1 MRFKKLDLNLLV
13 ALEALLTE
21 RNVTRA
27 GERLALSQSATSNA
41 LARLRQYFNDELLVS
56 VRGKLEL
63 TPRAEVLHEAVRDLL
78 LRIDTTVAVEPE
90 FDPRASDRE
99 FTLFVSDYSMEVLIP
114 RVLALAARC
123 GSRIRLRLKQ
133 QAAHP
138 YRSLEHGEAD
148 FLIIPGIFCS
158 PDHPQQKL
166 FADHFVSVVWKDSP
180 LAVGELT
187 LERYLA
193 ASHVDMQP
201 SDDELPVL
209 EHWFTAEHRMRRRV
223 AVSSHN
229 FVAIPHMVV
238 GSDLIG
244 TVHSRLAQMVMPAI
258 PVVVRPVP
266 LPMME
271 FEQTLQW
278 HKYRSRDP
286 GLIWLR
292 SLLVEAASELATPMA
307 SPIP

>member
-13 ALEALLTE
+13 ALDALLTE

-41 LARLRQYFNDELLVS
+41 LARLRQYFDDELLVA
-56 VRGKLEL
+56 VRGKLEP
-63 TPRAEVLHEAVRDLL
+63 TPRAELLHEAVRDVL
-78 LRIDTTVAVEPE
+78 LRIDTTVAAAPE

-99 FTLFVSDYSMEVLIP
+99 FTLFVSDYSMQVLMP
-114 RVLALAARC
+114 RVLALAAQR

-133 QAAHP
+133 QVAHP
-138 YRSLEHGEAD
+138 YRSLERGEAD
-148 FLIIPGIFCS
+148 LLIIPGIFCS
-158 PDHPQQKL
+158 PDHPQQRL
-166 FADHFVSVVWKDSP
+166 FADHFVCVVWKHSP
-180 LAVGELT
+180 LAEGEMS

-201 SDDELPVL
+201 ADDELPVL
-209 EHWFTAEHRMRRRV
+209 EHWFTTAHRMRRHI
-223 AVSSHN
+223 AVTSHN

-244 TVHSRLAQMVMPAI
+244 TVHSRLAQLVLPAI
-258 PVVVRPVP
+258 PVVVKPVP
-266 LPMME
+266 LPITE

-292 SLLVEAASELATPMA
+292 GLLEEAANKLDTPIA
-307 SPIP
+307 P